1 MRFASLLIILVGL
14 QSQLIAGGLKGR
26 ISTAQGEALSY
37 AGIAVKGT
45 SNGTMANE
53 EGEYEFAL
61 EPGSYEIIFQFLGF
75 KTVSKNVTVGADFVE
90 LNITMEEQ
98 ALNLNEAVVGKSK
111 EDPAYSIM
119 RRAIAK
125 ARFHQLQVRGYTAKV
140 YSRSTA
146 LPTKIPYLLEKRL
159 KKEGIQEGK
168 AFINESVAEIKYR
181 RPNSY
186 SQRILSTRNSLDNSI
201 PSPNDYILASLYSP
215 EIAGTISPLSPKA
228 FSYYRFEYEGYFED
242 QGQMVNKIRVI
253 PKAYGEG
260 VFKGSLF
267 ILEDRWAIHSYNLQT
282 TTRGLNISAKQI
294 FSPIQNVWIPV
305 NQQFRLDGSYLGF
318 SGEFKYLVS
327 LSYQKLDVD
336 PGLKEDIV
344 INDHKK
350 APETAATKQTQ
361 NLDNL
366 IKEQKEFSTK
376 NFRKL
381 TRKYEKEQKKQNN
394 AGISDSRLVR
404 SDSIVI
410 DSMANKRDT
419 TYWQTLRPVPLTKSE
434 VTSYRIQD
442 SIKVVKDLKNEKKRP
457 DSLYF
462 KPTHLI
468 TGNTY
473 SLGNR
478 NTFYFKSPIWAISY
492 NTVEGNSVNLITE
505 WTKRW
510 GKSYFVS
517 ARPLI
522 RYSLGRKRLYGNL
535 ETNVGNN
542 KWNLSLSGGEMA
554 SQINNNNPVPP
565 LPNSMAARFFDR
577 NFMKLYQKQF
587 GKIEF
592 TLRNI
597 ADVFTLN
604 AGLEFEHRKEL
615 FNLENAKPIFSWD
628 KYSYTPNRP
637 INKELRN
644 TGFPEH
650 NATVL
655 DLTATIRPWRRF
667 LIKNGEKRYLRSRGP
682 SFIVNYKN
690 GLAFAGDVDY
700 SLLQGTIRQ
709 NLNLGPRSNLEYF
722 VNGGGFLSKNQ
733 MYFPDFRHFMG
744 NEFFFQY
751 AYPPDQFRMLP
762 YYTYSTASRFLQAH
776 ATFSTQRFVITRI
789 EALRTT
795 GISETLQLHY
805 LKVPTIRNYTEV
817 VYGIDDILRILRLEA
832 VAQFHGSKFQGMGW
846 RFGTSIRFGR

>member
-1 MRFASLLIILVGL
+1 MRFAFLFLLLATTCGF
-14 QSQLIAGGLKGR
+14 SNAGGIKGK
-26 ISTAQGEALSY
+26 ISTKNGESLPY
-37 AGIAVKGT
+37 AGIAVKG
-45 SNGTMANE
+45 SSDGTMANAD
-53 EGEYEFAL
+53 GEYQFSLPA
-61 EPGSYEIIFQFLGF
+61 GNYEIIFQYLGF
-75 KTVSKNVTVGADFVE
+75 KSLTKTVTVAGDFVE
-90 LNITMEEQ
+90 LNVTMEEQ
-98 ALNLNEAVVGKSK
+98 ALNLNEATVGKSK

-125 ARFHQLQVRGYTAKV
+125 ARFHQLQLRGYTAKV

-186 SQRILSTRNSLDNSI
+186 TQRILSTRNSLDNSI

-267 ILEDRWAIHSYNLQT
+267 ILEDRWAIHSYDLQT

-305 NQQFRLDGSYLGF
+305 NQQFRLDGSYVGF
-318 SGEFKYLVS
+318 AGEFKYLVS
-327 LSYQKLDVD
+327 LTYQKLDVD

-344 INDHKK
+344 INDHKN
-350 APETAATKQTQ
+350 APETAAANEKQ

-381 TRKYEKEQKKQNN
+381 TKKYEKEQKKQNN
-394 AGISDSRLVR
+394 AAISNDRLVR

-419 TYWQTLRPVPLTKSE
+419 TYWQELRPIPLTKSE
-434 VTSYRIQD
+434 VSSYQMQD
-442 SIKVVKDLKNEKKRP
+442 SIKVVKDAKGDKKRP

-462 KPTHLI
+462 KPMHLI

-473 SLGNR
+473 SIGNKT
-478 NTFYFKSPIWAISY
+478 TFYFKSPIWAISY

-522 RYSLGRKRLYGNL
+522 RYSVGRKKLYGNL
-535 ETNVGNN
+535 ETNVGND
-542 KWNLSLSGGEMA
+542 KWNLFLSGGEMA
-554 SQINNNNPVPP
+554 SQINNNNPIPP

-604 AGLEFEHRKEL
+604 AGLEFERRKEL

-637 INKELRN
+637 VNKEIRN
-644 TGFPEH
+644 TGFPDH
-650 NATVL
+650 NATIL

-667 LIKNGEKRYLRSRGP
+667 LVRNGEKRYLRSRGP
-682 SFIVNYKN
+682 SFIVNYKS

-795 GISETLQLHY
+795 GISETMQLHY

-846 RFGTSIRFGR
+846 RFGTSIRIGR

>member
-1 MRFASLLIILVGL
+1 MRLALLCFLFAACGGS
-14 QSQLIAGGLKGR
+14 SFAGGIRGK
-26 ISTAQGEALSY
+26 ITTKNGEALPY
-37 AGIAVKGT
+37 AGIAVKGS

-53 EGEYEFAL
+53 EGDYEFAL
-61 EPGSYEIIFQFLGF
+61 QAGTYEILFQYLGF
-75 KTVSKNVTVGADFVE
+75 KSFIKTVTVADAFIELNVT
-90 LNITMEEQ
+90 LEEQ
-98 ALNLNEAVVGKSK
+98 ALNLNEATIGKTK

-228 FSYYRFEYEGYFED
+228 FSYYKFEYEGHFEE
-242 QGQMVNKIRVI
+242 QGQIVNKIKVI
-253 PKAYGEG
+253 PRAYGEG

-267 ILEDRWAIHSYNLQT
+267 ILEDRWAIHSYDLQT
-282 TTRGLNISAKQI
+282 TTSGLNISAKQL
-294 FSPIQNVWIPV
+294 FNPIQNVWIPV

-318 SGEFKYLVS
+318 AGEFKYLVS
-327 LSYQKLDVD
+327 VTYQNLDVD
-336 PGLKEDIV
+336 PGLKEDII
-344 INDHKK
+344 INDHKN
-350 APETAATKQTQ
+350 APEKEVVSSKK

-381 TRKYEKEQKKQNN
+381 TKQYEKQQKKEKK
-394 AGISDSRLVR
+394 AAISDERLVR

-419 TYWQTLRPVPLTKSE
+419 TYWQALRPIPLTKSE
-434 VTSYRIQD
+434 VSSYQMQD
-442 SIKVVKDLKNEKKRP
+442 SIKIAKDSAGIKKRP

-462 KPTHLI
+462 KPMHLA

-473 SLGNR
+473 ALGNR

-510 GKSYFVS
+510 GKSSYFNV
-517 ARPLI
+517 RPLV
-522 RYSLGRKRLYGNL
+522 RYSFGRKRVYGNV
-535 ETNVGNN
+535 ETNIGNN
-542 KWNLSLSGGEMA
+542 QWNLFLTGGEMA
-554 SQINNNNPVPP
+554 AQINNENPIPP

-577 NFMKLYQKQF
+577 NYMKLYQKQF
-587 GKIEF
+587 GKFEF
-592 TLRNI
+592 SLKNI
-597 ADVFTLN
+597 ADIFTLN
-604 AGLEFEHRKEL
+604 AGVEFEHRKEL
-615 FNLENAKPIFSWD
+615 FNQESARPIFFWN
-628 KYSYTPNRP
+628 KYSYTSNRP
-637 INKELRN
+637 VNKELSN
-644 TGFPEH
+644 TGFPQH
-650 NATVL
+650 NATIL
-655 DLTATIRPWRRF
+655 DLTATIRPWRRY
-667 LIKNGEKRYLRSRGP
+667 LIRNGEKRYLRSRGP
-682 SFIVNYKN
+682 SFVVNYKS

-709 NLNLGPRSNLEYF
+709 NLKLGPRGNLEYF
-722 VNGGGFLSKNQ
+722 VNGGGFLSKKQ

-762 YYTYSTASRFLQAH
+762 YYTYSTASRFFQAH
-776 ATFSTQRFVITRI
+776 ATFSTQRFMITRI

-805 LKVPTIRNYTEV
+805 LSVPTIRNYSEV
-817 VYGIDDILRILRLEA
+817 VYGIDDILRVLRLEA
-832 VAQFHGSKFQGMGW
+832 VAQFHGTHFQGMGW
-846 RFGTSIRFGR
+846 RFGTSICFGR

>member
-1 MRFASLLIILVGL
+1 MRFASLLIIFIGL
-14 QSQLIAGGLKGR
+14 QSQLTAGGLKGR
-26 ISTAQGEALSY
+26 ISTAKGEALSY

-75 KTVSKNVTVGADFVE
+75 KTVSKNVTVRTDFVE
-90 LNITMEEQ
+90 LNVTMEEQ

-215 EIAGTISPLSPKA
+215 EIAGTISPLSPKS

-267 ILEDRWAIHSYNLQT
+267 ILEDRWAIHSYDLQT

-305 NQQFRLDGSYLGF
+305 NQQFRLEGSYLGF
-318 SGEFKYLVS
+318 AGEFKYLVS
-327 LSYQKLDVD
+327 LTYQKLDVD

-350 APETAATKQTQ
+350 APETATNQTQ

-376 NFRKL
+376 TFRKL
-381 TRKYEKEQKKQNN
+381 TKNYEKEQKKHNN
-394 AGISDSRLVR
+394 AGISDDRLVR

-419 TYWQTLRPVPLTKSE
+419 TYWQTLRPIPLTKSE
-434 VTSYRIQD
+434 MTSYRMQD
-442 SIKVVKDLKNEKKRP
+442 SIKVVKDAKGETKRP

-510 GKSYFVS
+510 GKSFHVN

-522 RYSLGRKRLYGNL
+522 RYSFGRKRVYGNL
-535 ETNVGNN
+535 ETNIGNN
-542 KWNLSLSGGEMA
+542 KWNLLLSGGEMV
-554 SQINNNNPVPP
+554 SQINNNDPIPP

-587 GKIEF
+587 GKIVF
-592 TLRNI
+592 SVKDI
-597 ADVFTLN
+597 ADIFTLN

-615 FNLENAKPIFSWD
+615 FNQESARPIFFWN
-628 KYSYTPNRP
+628 KYSYTSNRP
-637 INKELRN
+637 TSKELSE
-644 TGFPEH
+644 TGFPVH
-650 NATVL
+650 NATLL
-655 DLTATIRPWRRF
+655 DLTATVRPWRRY
-667 LIKNGEKRYLRSRGP
+667 LLRNGEKRYLRSRGP
-682 SFIVNYKN
+682 SFIVNYKS

-722 VNGGGFLSKNQ
+722 VNGGGFLSKSQ

-762 YYTYSTASRFLQAH
+762 YYTYSTSSRFLQAH